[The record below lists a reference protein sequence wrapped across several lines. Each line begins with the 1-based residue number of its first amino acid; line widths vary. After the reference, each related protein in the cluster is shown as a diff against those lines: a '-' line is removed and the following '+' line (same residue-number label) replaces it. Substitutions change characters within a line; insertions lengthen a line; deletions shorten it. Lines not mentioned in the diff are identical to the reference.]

1 MNNATEVLDGL
12 QTAVFLTC
20 AEGRVHYLNSSAERH
35 LTDDAGTDSLVPV
48 WERCLPCEGKVIQGV
63 FLGARTGDQAYT
75 ESRGFHVH
83 WTVEKSGSF
92 HLLEGRDVTPE
103 RTAIRTLLEEKLRL
117 EEQRDQLNEFVGM
130 LSHEVKTP
138 INVVAN
144 ALDFLSETKLSPRQE
159 EYFQIAL
166 EGARTLTET
175 LRSSLELSR
184 AIALD
189 SSHQREEAPYAL
201 RARLEE
207 AVRPL
212 SRLTTQRGL
221 EFEHLVD
228 SEVGEHYSGDWPRIK
243 QVLTILLDNAVKY
256 TDDGGVGLKVSL
268 LSRSESGDC
277 LQFEVVDTGPGIEH
291 RKAEMIFLPF
301 QRASSTQEGFG
312 LGLPV
317 AHRLARILG
326 GELKVR
332 SVPGQGSTF
341 ALVLVQQ
348 LCSAPEEPGETLF
361 HGLEGYRVLLL
372 EDNPIN
378 LSVVTLML
386 EKMGLEVVGRRR
398 PTEALEIAAGE
409 SFEHLVTDIGLPEM
423 SGVEFVTRFRAIS
436 HCRSTPIIASTG
448 SASDR
453 ERSVYEAA
461 GIAMTLEKP
470 FNRTSL
476 QDALKQVLESRT
488 IL

>member
-1 MNNATEVLDGL
+1 M
-12 QTAVFLTC
+12 Q
-20 AEGRVHYLNSSAERH
+20 
-35 LTDDAGTDSLVPV
+35 
-48 WERCLPCEGKVIQGV
+48 
-63 FLGARTGDQAYT
+63 
-75 ESRGFHVH
+75 
-83 WTVEKSGSF
+83 
-92 HLLEGRDVTPE
+92 LLEGRDVTPE
-103 RTAIRTLLEEKLRL
+103 RTVLRTLLEEKLGV
-117 EEQRDQLNEFVGM
+117 EEQRDRLNEFVGM

-144 ALDFLSETKLSPRQE
+144 ALDFLSETEMSPRQE
-159 EYFQIAL
+159 EYFEIAL

-184 AIALD
+184 AVALD
-189 SSHQREEAPYAL
+189 SSHQRDEAPYNL
-201 RARLEE
+201 RARLIE

-212 SRLTTQRGL
+212 SRLTVQRGL
-221 EFEHLVD
+221 GFEHFVEA
-228 SEVGEHYSGDWPRIK
+228 EVGEHYFGDWPRIK

-277 LQFEVVDTGPGIEH
+277 LRFEVVDTGPGIEH

-317 AHRLARILG
+317 AHRLARVLG
-326 GELKVR
+326 GELKVT
-332 SVPGQGSTF
+332 SEPGQGSTF

-348 LCSAPEEPGETLF
+348 ACSAPDEPSETLF

-386 EKMGLEVVGRRR
+386 EKMGLEVVGCRR

-409 SFEHLVTDIGLPEM
+409 SFDVVVTDIGLPEM
-423 SGVEFVTRFRAIS
+423 SGVEFVTRFKAIS
-436 HCRSTPIIASTG
+436 HCRSTPVIASTG

-476 QDALKQVLESRT
+476 QDALKQVLKCRT

>member
-12 QTAVFLTC
+12 QTAIFLTC
-20 AEGRVHYLNSSAERH
+20 AEGRVHYMNSSAEQH
-35 LTDDAGTDSLVPV
+35 LLDDEGTDSLIPV
-48 WERCLPCEGKVIQGV
+48 WDRCLLCEGKVIQGV
-63 FLGARTGDQAYT
+63 LDGSLIGDQAYT
-75 ESRGFHVH
+75 ENGGLHVRWSAKKH
-83 WTVEKSGSF
+83 GSM
-92 HLLEGRDVTPE
+92 HLLEGRDVTTE
-103 RTAIRTLLEEKLRL
+103 RAALRAVLEEKLGL
-117 EEQRDQLNEFVGM
+117 EDQRDRLNEFVGM

-144 ALDFLSETKLSPRQE
+144 ALDFLSETELSPRQE

-189 SSHQREEAPYAL
+189 SSTQRNEAPYDL
-201 RARLEE
+201 RARLKE

-221 EFEHLVD
+221 VFEDFVA

-256 TDDGGVGLKVSL
+256 TDAGRVGLSVSVQGRAGAEDHL
-268 LSRSESGDC
+268 R
-277 LQFEVVDTGPGIEH
+277 FEVTDTGPGIEN
-291 RKAEMIFLPF
+291 RKAEVIFLPF

-326 GELKVR
+326 GELTV
-332 SVPGQGSTF
+332 SSEPGRGSTF
-341 ALVLVQQ
+341 ALVLAQQ
-348 LCSAPEEPGETLF
+348 PCSAPDEPSELPLQ
-361 HGLEGYRVLLL
+361 GLEGYRVLLL

-378 LSVVTLML
+378 LSGVTLML
-386 EKMGLEVVGRRR
+386 EKMGLEVVGRTR
-398 PTEALEIAAGE
+398 PTEALELAGTE
-409 SFEHLVTDIGLPEM
+409 SFDVVVTDIGLPEM
-423 SGVEFVTRFRAIS
+423 SGVEFVNRFRETP
-436 HCRSTPIIASTG
+436 HGRDTPIIASTG

-453 ERSVYEAA
+453 EGLVYEAA

-476 QDALKQVLESRT
+476 QDALKQVLEG
-488 IL
+488 